1 MSDQVEN
8 YVLTVLGQD
17 RPGIVASVT
26 DALAKAG
33 CNIEQS
39 SMSVL
44 GTSFAMILVVN
55 VPVNT
60 EREFRTGLV
69 GITTVEDLKIHV
81 DPFPQGALH
90 KTIEGDSYSLN
101 LHGSDHPGI
110 ISAVTRV
117 LSENNINIS
126 DLATRLIPGEK
137 SIFLMTID
145 LIVPAEVDVEQ
156 VTDSLKNIG
165 NDIECEIIFTGDDSI
180 TC

>member
-1 MSDQVEN
+1 M
-8 YVLTVLGQD
+8 
-17 RPGIVASVT
+17 ASVT
-26 DALAKAG
+26 DALANAG

-55 VPVNT
+55 VPKNT
-60 EREFRTGLV
+60 ERQFRTELV
-69 GITTVEDLKIHV
+69 GITTIQDLTIHV
-81 DPFPQGALH
+81 DPFPSGDLY
-90 KTIEGDSYSLN
+90 KTVEGDSYSLN

-117 LSENNINIS
+117 LSANNINIR
-126 DLATRLIPGEK
+126 DLATRVISGER

-145 LIVPAEVDVEQ
+145 LIVPAEVDVLK
-156 VTDSLKNIG
+156 VTESLRNIG

>member
-1 MSDQVEN
+1 M
-8 YVLTVLGQD
+8 
-17 RPGIVASVT
+17 
-26 DALAKAG
+26 
-33 CNIEQS
+33 
-39 SMSVL
+39 
-44 GTSFAMILVVN
+44 
-55 VPVNT
+55 
-60 EREFRTGLV
+60 
-69 GITTVEDLKIHV
+69 
-81 DPFPQGALH
+81 
-90 KTIEGDSYSLN
+90 N

-165 NDIECEIIFTGDDSI
+165 NDIQCEIIFTGDDSI